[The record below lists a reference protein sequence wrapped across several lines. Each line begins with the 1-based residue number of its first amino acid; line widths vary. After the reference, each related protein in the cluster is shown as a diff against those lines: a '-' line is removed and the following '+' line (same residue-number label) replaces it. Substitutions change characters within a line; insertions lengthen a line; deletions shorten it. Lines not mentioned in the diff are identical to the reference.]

1 MYMNLTWLKRNE
13 LETIQDLTAK
23 LSRLGFET
31 AIHNINNEVI
41 MKIDRINHDDK
52 FNGLEKIEFYDI
64 SCQMK

>member
-52 FNGLEKIEFYDI
+52 FNGLEKIEF
-64 SCQMK
+64 